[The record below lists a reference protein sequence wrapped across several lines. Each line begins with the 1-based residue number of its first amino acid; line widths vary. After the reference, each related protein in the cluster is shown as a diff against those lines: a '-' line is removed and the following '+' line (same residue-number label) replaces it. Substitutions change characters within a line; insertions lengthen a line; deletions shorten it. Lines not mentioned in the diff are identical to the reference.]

1 MNKIKFISLS
11 KSCSL
16 NESAS
21 STGEFGGRSF
31 RDCDVVYGPDGTRYI
46 PKDICA
52 LVDNAIEILDG
63 LNYGLMRG
71 YLISLPIVYT
81 FSIPTMATDG
91 SHIFI
96 NPGFVLELLRVC
108 DNNPIGIA
116 FVITHEI
123 YHVLFKHHERRAN
136 RLTEFPD
143 VRRANMAMD
152 YEINWVIEHAYPMN
166 DDDNPSENFDE
177 NGNRIQIF
185 DGITKACSGLIDP
198 RFKGMVWENIYDKI
212 DDSMFPQEKE
222 EDNKEVVYSKDFQD
236 GFRDGCEK
244 AIRELRAQ
252 GLVECSIE
260 NAYKGSFML
269 CEASQTVFQGTYND
283 GFEEGYKRTMAM
295 VMGILNPTNNNN
307 MQPSGVSSDISEA
320 PIPNLPD
327 ITLKNPPANTPKQEN
342 NNNINVPSITN
353 LSSNSSSQSKSSS
366 SQSSSSDQQAQ
377 SNQASGQGGQGDQDK
392 QMNQGGQSAQGG
404 QGDQGDQSMQSAQGG
419 QGGQGDQS
427 MQSAQG
433 GQGGQANPTSSNA
446 QSPGNLTIVGIS
458 KGYSG
463 KEKTTIG
470 NHILSQDDGKKL
482 ADDAGYDDGSN
493 SDTYVGKDN
502 KFNDIEAV
510 KATIRKLGQI
520 IDNAAINIDGTIVG
534 STRSPGTGMM
544 GEIGGIINKLYT
556 PDVNWKQVLKRYL
569 KGFNVKM
576 EDIGYNKKYITY
588 GRYNRLMDKEGKS
601 AKRLLICVDTSN
613 SVIGSGDYLRRI
625 VANVAEI
632 VTKLGIKYINVIQFA
647 DGVYRDTEFRGLT
660 PPPADKFGIKV
671 STGGTNYDKVFEYI
685 DSNYVDKKKR
695 FQAVVFFTDMDV
707 AYYMKYSPY
716 FNKDIPKYS
725 NKTVWMILTDSA
737 NPREEVGKKL
747 FGKQIFVSQKDF
759 DKNMNF
765 IKDTNESF
773 KSSCMNRRL
782 SLMLNEGSPFKK
794 IKKAT
799 PIETDDVTDTSADGQ
814 RKGIFA
820 RRMSALKAR
829 RLLKSNNIEIADH
842 TSKNYE
848 AISNWIHKTF
858 GNNYNNVIFIN
869 GENEY
874 KYYSKYRYR
883 HQTVFYLNDATGC
896 LNVIGD
902 LVLLGDQALDL
913 PNIVNFDVVD
923 GNLIIGN
930 CINVTSL
937 PAGLPQVVSGNVT
950 IFGMRNI
957 KDLEGSPISV
967 GNTFSVTACKKL
979 VSLEGAPEKCG
990 YFYSDKFTA
999 NDYHDYL
1006 VDAYGIN
1013 ENLHSKANTHLNEA
1027 FKSSKLT
1034 SLFNNPLN
1042 KEALKALKRINIMWS
1057 EIPDSIVNPI
1067 YNNVAR
1073 SIQKRRD
1080 DNASGEFGIY
1090 IWCDA
1095 SDKIYIIATGN
1106 NKFNRNINSDWSDGK
1121 GWLYVDPTLIDILN
1135 QRIEIINYANRY
1147 IYGMTSATY
1156 NKLNQQFNNSYDEA
1170 RLYCKEL
1177 GIKYDNKNIAKTAAK
1192 STSAYGITIRD
1203 VTYYHLLMIPDLC
1216 CHAYLIQGTKDP
1228 RLSTDDTVAH
1238 FSYNNSKAIRTKLQ
1252 ESRANA
1258 IKDIIVQGRQ
1268 LNQRDPAYKKYFEQY
1283 YLTDEK
1289 ILEKFMTVRN
1299 CSSLAILIED
1309 EIECV
1314 RKLRSE
1320 IRRDILNNF
1329 KPSDKDID
1337 TIDLLYNRFNKM
1349 SISPFIDSAK
1359 KSLRAVKLVCK
1370 SKNQD
1375 AIKYLLTTLQNAY
1388 KDICLNK
1395 DKMVTAYNNNEI
1407 GIPGISKY
1415 FDKSQTDIGIEEIN
1429 NFTIVWVACYTSIIQ
1444 DCASLRVML
1453 DKFKSGNVPSLEDLR
1468 DLFTQYMN

>member
-123 YHVLFKHHERRAN
+123 YHVLFKHQERRAN

-198 RFKGMVWENIYDKI
+198 KFKGMVWENIYDKI

-307 MQPSGVSSDISEA
+307 MQPSGGSSDISEA

-377 SNQASGQGGQGDQDK
+377 SNQAGGQGGQGDQDK

-419 QGGQGDQS
+419 
-427 MQSAQG
+427 QG

-502 KFNDIEAV
+502 KFNDVEAV
-510 KATIRKLGQI
+510 KATIRELGKI
-520 IDNAAINIDGTIVG
+520 IDNAAINIDGTING

-576 EDIGYNKKYITY
+576 EDIGYNKKHITY

-707 AYYMKYSPY
+707 TYYMKYSPC
-716 FNKDIPKYS
+716 FNEDIPKYS

-737 NPREEVGKKL
+737 NPRE
-747 FGKQIFVSQKDF
+747 
-759 DKNMNF
+759 
-765 IKDTNESF
+765 
-773 KSSCMNRRL
+773 
-782 SLMLNEGSPFKK
+782 
-794 IKKAT
+794 
-799 PIETDDVTDTSADGQ
+799 
-814 RKGIFA
+814 
-820 RRMSALKAR
+820 
-829 RLLKSNNIEIADH
+829 
-842 TSKNYE
+842 
-848 AISNWIHKTF
+848 
-858 GNNYNNVIFIN
+858 
-869 GENEY
+869 
-874 KYYSKYRYR
+874 
-883 HQTVFYLNDATGC
+883 
-896 LNVIGD
+896 
-902 LVLLGDQALDL
+902 
-913 PNIVNFDVVD
+913 
-923 GNLIIGN
+923 
-930 CINVTSL
+930 
-937 PAGLPQVVSGNVT
+937 
-950 IFGMRNI
+950 
-957 KDLEGSPISV
+957 
-967 GNTFSVTACKKL
+967 
-979 VSLEGAPEKCG
+979 
-990 YFYSDKFTA
+990 
-999 NDYHDYL
+999 
-1006 VDAYGIN
+1006 
-1013 ENLHSKANTHLNEA
+1013 
-1027 FKSSKLT
+1027 
-1034 SLFNNPLN
+1034 
-1042 KEALKALKRINIMWS
+1042 
-1057 EIPDSIVNPI
+1057 
-1067 YNNVAR
+1067 
-1073 SIQKRRD
+1073 
-1080 DNASGEFGIY
+1080 
-1090 IWCDA
+1090 
-1095 SDKIYIIATGN
+1095 
-1106 NKFNRNINSDWSDGK
+1106 
-1121 GWLYVDPTLIDILN
+1121 
-1135 QRIEIINYANRY
+1135 
-1147 IYGMTSATY
+1147 
-1156 NKLNQQFNNSYDEA
+1156 
-1170 RLYCKEL
+1170 
-1177 GIKYDNKNIAKTAAK
+1177 
-1192 STSAYGITIRD
+1192 
-1203 VTYYHLLMIPDLC
+1203 
-1216 CHAYLIQGTKDP
+1216 
-1228 RLSTDDTVAH
+1228 
-1238 FSYNNSKAIRTKLQ
+1238 
-1252 ESRANA
+1252 
-1258 IKDIIVQGRQ
+1258 
-1268 LNQRDPAYKKYFEQY
+1268 
-1283 YLTDEK
+1283 
-1289 ILEKFMTVRN
+1289 
-1299 CSSLAILIED
+1299 
-1309 EIECV
+1309 
-1314 RKLRSE
+1314 
-1320 IRRDILNNF
+1320 
-1329 KPSDKDID
+1329 
-1337 TIDLLYNRFNKM
+1337 
-1349 SISPFIDSAK
+1349 
-1359 KSLRAVKLVCK
+1359 
-1370 SKNQD
+1370 
-1375 AIKYLLTTLQNAY
+1375 
-1388 KDICLNK
+1388 
-1395 DKMVTAYNNNEI
+1395 
-1407 GIPGISKY
+1407 
-1415 FDKSQTDIGIEEIN
+1415 
-1429 NFTIVWVACYTSIIQ
+1429 
-1444 DCASLRVML
+1444 
-1453 DKFKSGNVPSLEDLR
+1453 
-1468 DLFTQYMN
+1468 